1 MYTHFEVKKILNS
14 MIVLYDTREQE
25 TEALKRRLEGLN
37 CPSER
42 HKLDFGDYSL
52 AYIDLDGNKVYMDN
66 KVAIERKMSLD
77 ELCSCFTASRE
88 RFEREFIRAKEAGAK
103 IHLLIEDANYEK
115 MFNGGYKSRL
125 NPDSLIASWL
135 AWANRYDIQ
144 LHFCKKETTPRLIY
158 KILYYHLKT
167 YLESIGA

>member
-1 MYTHFEVKKILNS
+1 MYTHFEVKKMLDS
-14 MIVLYDTREQE
+14 MICLYDTREQE
-25 TEALKRRLEGLN
+25 TVALKKRLEGLK

-42 HKLDFGDYSL
+42 YKLNFGDYSL
-52 AYIDLDGNKVYMDN
+52 AYIDLDGNKVYLTD
-66 KVAIERKMSLD
+66 KVAIERKMNLD
-77 ELCSCFTASRE
+77 ELCGCFTSSRA
-88 RFEREFIRAKEAGAK
+88 RFEREFLRARESGAK
-103 IHLLIEDANYEK
+103 IHLLVEEGTYEK

-135 AWANRYDIQ
+135 AWANRYNIQ

-167 YLESIGA
+167 HLESI